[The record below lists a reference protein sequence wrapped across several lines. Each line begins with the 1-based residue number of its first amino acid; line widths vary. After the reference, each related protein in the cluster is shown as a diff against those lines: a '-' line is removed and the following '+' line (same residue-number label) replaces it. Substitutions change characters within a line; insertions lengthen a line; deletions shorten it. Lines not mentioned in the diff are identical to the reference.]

1 MFRNPDLPRKKY
13 VYFYIYIVTNLLNN
27 KQYIGQHASNDESDS
42 YYGSGKIL
50 ERSIK
55 KYGKNNFK
63 REIIQYCDYEME
75 LDECEIYW
83 IKELNTKVPNGYNL
97 TDGGEGSRGMIMS
110 LTTRKKISKSHKG
123 KPTWNKG
130 LRGIYTEKS
139 LLKMSN
145 SQKNREPAS
154 PETRQKISKANMGK
168 KRSEEFKLND
178 ALHKMG
184 DLNPAK
190 TPETRIK
197 ISKKLKGKFMGEIN
211 PMAKSSRKRK
221 NLEELKNKGIIL
233 KGDTHEYLRKKIK
246 CINIETQDILF
257 FDGVQDLLKTLKINK
272 RKYYA
277 HLKDKQPIL
286 NKWICELLN

>member
-1 MFRNPDLPRKKY
+1 MI
-13 VYFYIYIVTNLLNN
+13 IYKAHN
-27 KQYIGQHASNDESDS
+27 KVN
-42 YYGSGKIL
+42 GKIYVGQTKKNVEQRIL
-50 ERSIK
+50 EHLKYTKNTYFSNALR
-55 KYGKNNFK
+55 KYGLQSF
-63 REIIQYCDYEME
+63 EISVIDVSENV
-75 LDECEIYW
+75 EILNEKEKYW
-83 IKELNTKVPNGYNL
+83 IKFFNCRAPNGYNL

>member
-97 TDGGEGSRGMIMS
+97 TDGGEGGRGMIISMRV
-110 LTTRKKISKSHKG
+110 RKKQSEMMKG
-123 KPTWNKG
+123 NKIWLG
-130 LRGIYTEKS
+130 KHHTKE
-139 LLKMSN
+139 SN
-145 SQKNREPAS
+145 QKNRVKHLGKITS